1 MSVVNYGSAASTPT
15 GGPSPAIWKDCPVI
29 AFLQNPAKGFH
40 FFDDVLDGIDVATN
54 QSAAVAAALGTT
66 GKFGAFTGTTANTIA
81 SVATDS
87 RGSAVISTDTDN
99 ESAMVVWPKG
109 ATIAGKVKFAVNKKL
124 WFECRIKVSTIAD
137 SISQLFIGFAEEALN
152 SAGALLLINEAGM
165 ADKDYIGFVKEYADG
180 GKLNTEFNTA
190 GGTKV
195 STGNAVTLVA
205 NTYIKLGIYC
215 DGSAVTY
222 YADGVALGGATTI
235 VTTDFPDGEELAFY
249 LENMCGAA
257 GTVGTV
263 TIDWLRIAQEY

>member
-1 MSVVNYGSAASTPT
+1 MNVVNYGSAASTPT
-15 GGPSPAIWKDCPVI
+15 GGPSPAIWKDCPVM

-54 QSAAVAAALGTT
+54 QSAAAAAALGTT

-109 ATIAGKVKFAVNKKL
+109 ATIAGKVKFVSGKKL
-124 WFECRIKVSTIAD
+124 WFECRVKVSTIAD
-137 SISQLFIGFAEEALN
+137 SISQLFVGLAQEALN

-165 ADKDYIGFVKEYADG
+165 ADVDYIGFVKEYADG
-180 GKLNTEFNTA
+180 DKLNTEFNTS
-190 GGTKV
+190 GGTAV

-215 DGSAVTY
+215 DGTNITY
-222 YADGVALGGATTI
+222 YADGVALGSGTT
-235 VTTDFPDGEELAFY
+235 VLTTDFPNGEELAFY

-257 GTVGTV
+257 GTVGTI